1 MSLESKIET
10 LSVLIGE
17 LIKTLDKNAT
27 LSVAAP
33 APVAPAPVAAPAPEP
48 AAAPVAAPAPEP
60 VAPAPVAVAPAA
72 PVMPPPPVFTSA
84 PAAPAAVP
92 FTDSA
97 SLVAYVMGVYRQ
109 IGPTKGAGIQDVL
122 TSVGA
127 VNLTDV
133 KPEQYAAFYAG
144 IEVLKG

>member
-48 AAAPVAAPAPEP
+48 VAPAP
-60 VAPAPVAVAPAA
+60 VAPAPVAPAPVAPVATA
-72 PVMPPPPVFTSA
+72 PVI
-84 PAAPAAVP
+84 
-92 FTDSA
+92 DGA
-97 SLVAYVMGVYRQ
+97 SLVSYVMGVYRQ
-109 IGPTKGAGIQDVL
+109 IGPAKGAGIQNVL
-122 TSVGA
+122 TSLGA

-144 IEVLKG
+144 IEALKG

>member
-1 MSLESKIET
+1 MSLETKIET

-33 APVAPAPVAAPAPEP
+33 APVAPAPVA
-48 AAAPVAAPAPEP
+48 PAPEP

-84 PAAPAAVP
+84 PAAPSALP
-92 FTDSA
+92 FTDGA
-97 SLVAYVMGVYRQ
+97 SLVSYVMGVYRQ

-144 IEVLKG
+144 IEALKG

>member
-33 APVAPAPVAAPAPEP
+33 APVAPAPVT
-48 AAAPVAAPAPEP
+48 VAPAPEP

-84 PAAPAAVP
+84 PAAPSALP
-92 FTDSA
+92 FTDGA
-97 SLVAYVMGVYRQ
+97 SLVSYVMGVYRQ

-144 IEVLKG
+144 IEALKG